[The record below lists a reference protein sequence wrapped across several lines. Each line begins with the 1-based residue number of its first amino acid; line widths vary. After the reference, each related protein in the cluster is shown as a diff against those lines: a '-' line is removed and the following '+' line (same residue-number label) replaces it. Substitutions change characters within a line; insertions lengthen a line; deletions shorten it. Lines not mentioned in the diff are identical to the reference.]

1 MQLNH
6 IDLPVS
12 DLDGAVNYFE
22 KGFGFERLATPVP
35 GMAILRGDG
44 GFVVVLNQTGQPVA
58 YPPGFHIGFLQPSD
72 DAVHAVY
79 QRLADAG
86 LPLPAPPAVSYGVL
100 AFYADAPG
108 GILIEVSHRG

>member
-12 DLDGAVNYFE
+12 DLEGAVNYFE

-44 GFVVVLNQTGQPVA
+44 GFVVVLNQADQPVV

-72 DAVHAVY
+72 EAVHAAY
-79 QRLADAG
+79 QRLVEAQ
-86 LPLPAPPAVSYGVL
+86 LPLLAPPAVMYGVL
-100 AFYADAPG
+100 AFYAEAPG